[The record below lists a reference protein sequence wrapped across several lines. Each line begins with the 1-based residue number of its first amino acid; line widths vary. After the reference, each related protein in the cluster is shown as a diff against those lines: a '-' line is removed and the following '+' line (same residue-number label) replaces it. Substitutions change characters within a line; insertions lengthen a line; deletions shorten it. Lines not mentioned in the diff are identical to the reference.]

1 MTISDC
7 VRMALSKANKKQTE
21 MVEYWGF
28 TTKQALHNKF
38 IRNSWSGEDLVKLA
52 EFTGGKLMLTYPD
65 GQQIL
70 ILSDKE
76 KPAAPEGE

>member
-21 MVEYWGF
+21 MCEYWGF
-28 TTKQALHNKF
+28 AQKQTLHNKF
-38 IRNSWSGEDLVKLA
+38 VRNSWSGEDLVKLA
-52 EFTGGKLMLTYPD
+52 DFTGGKLMLVYPD

-70 ILSDKE
+70 ILSE
-76 KPAAPEGE
+76 KPEEKAD